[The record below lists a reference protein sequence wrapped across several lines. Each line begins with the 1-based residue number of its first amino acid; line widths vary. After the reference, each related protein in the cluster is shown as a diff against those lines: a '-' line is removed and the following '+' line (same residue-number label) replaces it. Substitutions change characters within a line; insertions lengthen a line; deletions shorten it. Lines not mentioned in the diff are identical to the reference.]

1 MSIELAAGSW
11 GVLMALV
18 PMLQIRRM
26 LRERSS
32 QDVSIGYL
40 LVLEVGFL
48 LYLAYGLSISNRVL
62 IVTNIVAIVMNT
74 ITIAVALALG
84 RRNAPRRLAPLRD

>member
-1 MSIELAAGSW
+1 MSIELAAGAW
-11 GVLMALV
+11 GVLMALA

>member
-1 MSIELAAGSW
+1 MSIELVAGSW
-11 GVLMALV
+11 GVLMALA

-32 QDVSIGYL
+32 QDVSLGYL

-62 IVTNIVAIVMNT
+62 IVTNIVAIVMNS
-74 ITIAVALALG
+74 ITIVVALALG

>member
-11 GVLMALV
+11 GVLMSLA

-40 LVLEVGFL
+40 LVLEIGFL
-48 LYLAYGLSISNRVL
+48 LYFAYGISISNRVL
-62 IVTNIVAIVMNT
+62 IVTNIVAIVMNSV
-74 ITIAVALALG
+74 TIAVALALG
-84 RRNAPRRLAPLRD
+84 RRPALRRLAPLRD

>member
-11 GVLMALV
+11 GVLMSLA

-48 LYLAYGLSISNRVL
+48 LYLAYGISISNRVL

-74 ITIAVALALG
+74 ITIAVALVLA
-84 RRNAPRRLAPLRD
+84 RRNPPRRLVPLRD